1 LLSAFTQDEFAFL
14 RQRLRLTVGSKFEH
28 NDYTGFEMEPN
39 ARLLW
44 TATSKQ
50 SVWTAISRA
59 VRTPARTEQNVRLNA
74 NVIPPS
80 EATLGLPLLATVLGD
95 VHFKSEDLVAYEAGY
110 RIQLGSAF
118 SADFATFYN
127 SYSNLLSA
135 EPRPVFLEMS
145 PAPVHL
151 MMPLVAENKRSGATH
166 GVELFAEWKGI
177 PKWKLAGSYS
187 FLSMDIHNDPN
198 SLDTTSVNPA
208 GSSPQHQYYLRS
220 SLDLS
225 KQFEQD
231 ITLRYVHSLD
241 GLAIPSYHSLDA
253 RIGWKPT
260 ANVEFAVNGQNL
272 TNNRHLEFRP
282 DFISTS
288 PTQVKRTFYG
298 SLTFKF

>member
-1 LLSAFTQDEFAFL
+1 
-14 RQRLRLTVGSKFEH
+14 
-28 NDYTGFEMEPN
+28 
-39 ARLLW
+39 
-44 TATSKQ
+44 
-50 SVWTAISRA
+50 
-59 VRTPARTEQNVRLNA
+59 
-74 NVIPPS
+74 
-80 EATLGLPLLATVLGD
+80 LLATVLGD

-151 MMPLVAENKRSGATH
+151 MMPWLRKTREAAQRTAWNCLRNGKAFRN
-166 GVELFAEWKGI
+166 
-177 PKWKLAGSYS
+177 GSLRVPNS

-282 DFISTS
+282 DFISNVAHS
-288 PTQVKRTFYG
+288 GEAHVLRFPYVQVLVG
-298 SLTFKF
+298 DV